1 MKKSMK
7 KETKYSEN
15 EKWNKNETG
24 AETGGSVDN

>member
-1 MKKSMK
+1 MK

-24 AETGGSVDN
+24 AETGGSVDKIIN